1 MSDKPNVKPDPRA
14 LAGNIIE
21 FPKKG
26 LAASGVT
33 AAPISV
39 DALNQRELVSVK
51 ALTSYVAHNKRVS
64 EDVVRASLHAEFNVE
79 ETAKLRRDDFERVI
93 KFLVDLRAELLI
105 N

>member
-1 MSDKPNVKPDPRA
+1 MPEKPNFKIDPRA
-14 LAGNIIE
+14 LAGNVIE
-21 FPKKG
+21 FPRKTI
-26 LAASGVT
+26 AAEGMPVKIRV
-33 AAPISV
+33 A

-64 EDVVRASLHAEFNVE
+64 EDVVRASLNSEFNVDDM
-79 ETAKLRRDDFERVI
+79 AKLRRDDFERVI